1 MDPTAT
7 NQPKHH
13 DRDATIQQLGAMVAE
28 RELRIE
34 QLQAELAAQRQQQAL
49 LMERVASLEAGE
61 PRIAEQEEPPPVSSA
76 SVNPRCL

>member
-1 MDPTAT
+1 MGSTSS
-7 NQPKHH
+7 NQPQNH
-13 DRDATIQQLGAMVAE
+13 DDHVTIQQLGAMVAE

-34 QLQAELAAQRQQQAL
+34 QLQAELAEQQQQQVL

-61 PRIAEQEEPPPVSSA
+61 PRIAEREEPPPVSSA